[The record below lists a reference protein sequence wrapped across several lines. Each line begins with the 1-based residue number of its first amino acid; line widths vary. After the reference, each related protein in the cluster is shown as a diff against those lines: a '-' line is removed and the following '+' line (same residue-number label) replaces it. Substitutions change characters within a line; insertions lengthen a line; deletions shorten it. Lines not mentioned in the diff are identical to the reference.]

1 MDQNISIAP
10 YWGAEPTFS
19 NLEKLTEFLLEE
31 RFTIKDLGVSYT
43 NITYWDKQG
52 ILSFSRS
59 AGGRWRN
66 FNFIDFMWIKTVD
79 ELREI
84 GISTTLIKA
93 AKKNLFQPFN
103 MKPFLENV
111 KANPDEFEIIT
122 KNYSKE
128 EREKL
133 KKFYAQIEKKP
144 TNKKITHF
152 YYAIAD
158 AIQLTEE
165 IKLEIFKDGSV
176 ILHPFHNLYSEVDVL
191 KVIREMHISIS
202 LTTILKNFLTGYSD
216 HITHVAT
223 DLKILQPN
231 EIKLLELIN
240 SGEYDSIRVI
250 FKGTEMKELE
260 LNKTQDAKTRLVD
273 IMKEGAYQN
282 ITIKS
287 HKGVVSS
294 IENTIKVKF

>member
-1 MDQNISIAP
+1 MNQNISIAP
-10 YWGAEPTFS
+10 FWGAEPTFS

-52 ILSFSRS
+52 ILSFNRS